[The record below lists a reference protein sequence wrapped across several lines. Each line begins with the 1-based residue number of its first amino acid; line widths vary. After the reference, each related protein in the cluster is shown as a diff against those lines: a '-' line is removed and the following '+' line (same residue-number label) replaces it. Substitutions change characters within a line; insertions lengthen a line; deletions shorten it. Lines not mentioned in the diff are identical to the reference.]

1 MMRSA
6 LLAGLVALPLVAPA
20 GAADLPAPAPAAEP
34 APIAIKPPSDWKFQV
49 TLYGWATAM
58 DGTIGVRGLKPA
70 KVNMSAGD
78 VLSDLNGA
86 LMGSFLAQNA
96 NWTVLL
102 DLIFADV
109 SDKVHLGPR
118 GGVTAKMALQ
128 QIIGS
133 GVVGYRVPLDLPDTM
148 RLTGTVGFRYQHL
161 DGDLKLNSSGGRFN
175 FGDGGTQDW
184 IDPTVGFIYQVNF
197 TDKVFMNVIGDI
209 GGFGVSSN
217 LTAQGFAALGYKWT
231 EAFSTSLGYRA
242 IYTDYVSGGFEYD
255 VTQHGVFLGAAY
267 RF

>member
-1 MMRSA
+1 MRA
-6 LLAGLVALPLVAPA
+6 AFRAGLLATALVTPA
-20 GAADLPAPAPAAEP
+20 AAADLPPAPAAEP
-34 APIAIKPPSDWKFQV
+34 APVVIKPPSDWKFQA
-49 TLYGWATAM
+49 TLYAWATAM
-58 DGTIGVRGLKPA
+58 DGTVGVRGLKPA
-70 KVNMSAGD
+70 KVDMTAGD

-102 DLIFADV
+102 DLIVADV
-109 SDKVHLGPR
+109 SDTAHLGPR
-118 GGVTAKMALQ
+118 GGVSAKMSLT

-133 GVVGYRVPLDLPDTM
+133 GVVGYRLPVGLPDTM

-161 DGDLKLNSSGGRFN
+161 DGDLTVAGPGGRHS
-175 FGDGGTQDW
+175 FGDSGIQDW
-184 IDPTVGFIYQVNF
+184 IDPTVGFIYQANL
-197 TDKVFMNVIGDI
+197 TDKWFLNVIGDV
-209 GGFGVSSN
+209 GGFDLSSR

-242 IYTDYVSGGFEYD
+242 IYTDHVDGGFEYD
-255 VTQHGVFLGAAY
+255 ITQHGVFLGAAY